1 MGYSSEPISEPTY
14 AWRELL
20 QRWSDDWLDPVL
32 HEDERVEPFPA
43 EVRAARWL
51 GRAGAD
57 DGKITRLEARLGR
70 RLPPSYREFLQTTDG
85 WLNTTTEID
94 RLLPAGE
101 VGWTRDLAPGMA
113 TWTTDTTLKIS
124 HTPDATAT
132 YLLNPEV
139 VTAEG
144 EWEAWYV
151 AHWIDVVI
159 RYRSF
164 WDLMNCEYDS
174 FRLAE

>member
-1 MGYSSEPISEPTY
+1 M
-14 AWRELL
+14 L

-94 RLLPAGE
+94 RLLPADE